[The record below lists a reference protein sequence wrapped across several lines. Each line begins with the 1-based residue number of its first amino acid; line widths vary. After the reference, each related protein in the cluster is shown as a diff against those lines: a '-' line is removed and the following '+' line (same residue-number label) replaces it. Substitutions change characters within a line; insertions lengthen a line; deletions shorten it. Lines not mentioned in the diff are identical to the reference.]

1 MSTPI
6 ENYRKMVEQPWGKI
20 FYDVI
25 FNQLKF
31 QNDKRLKILDFGA
44 GFCITAMH
52 YGKNHDVTALEP
64 NEEMY
69 RLRFE
74 SNDYSLITQGLDYL
88 KSVED
93 NTYDVIFCHNVLEYV
108 ENKDEILAE
117 LKRVLKP
124 GGRLSIIKH
133 NLYGRVFGC
142 AVLTDNPKAALDLL
156 NEKPEDSMFGN
167 RDVYSNEY
175 LTNFFG
181 NKMKLSELYGIRA
194 FYGLSSNNEIKYT
207 DEWYNSML
215 ELETRVGTIE
225 DFKKVSFFYHLI
237 FEKRI

>member
-1 MSTPI
+1 MPTPI

-31 QNDKRLKILDFGA
+31 VNDKRLKILDFGA
-44 GFCITAMH
+44 GFCITAKH
-52 YGKNHDVTALEP
+52 YAKNHDVTALEP

-69 RLRFE
+69 KLRFE
-74 SNDYSLITQGLDYL
+74 SNDYTLITQGLEYL
-88 KSVED
+88 KTIED

-108 ENKDEILAE
+108 ENKDEILTE

-124 GGRLSIIKH
+124 GGHLSIIKH
-133 NLYGRVFGC
+133 NLYGRIYGC

-156 NEKPEDSMFGN
+156 DQKPEDSMFGN
-167 RDVYSNEY
+167 RDVYTNEY
-175 LTNFFG
+175 LTDFFG
-181 NKMKLSELYGIRA
+181 DEMALSEFYGIRT

-215 ELETRVGTIE
+215 ELEIRVGIIE
-225 DFKKVSFFYHLI
+225 DFKKVSFFNHLI